1 MKLRFICKNDAER
14 NPAASGGKYA
24 SHSVM
29 SESLQ
34 PYEM

>member
-1 MKLRFICKNDAER
+1 MKLRFIWKNDSER
-14 NPAASGGKYA
+14 NPAASGRKYV
-24 SHSVM
+24 SHLVM